1 MANFEGEYCQKCG
14 RPTVV
19 TFSIKPET
27 AWATVV
33 LNRWRTI
40 CAGCFDLEAHK
51 AGVRYSFATLEVVS
65 WSDRPPPKNPF
76 KRKQ

>member
-1 MANFEGEYCQKCG
+1 MAKFEGEYCQKCG

-19 TFSIKPET
+19 TFSITPEA
-27 AWATVV
+27 AWTTVV

-51 AGVRYSFATLEVVS
+51 AGVRYSFRELAAAS
-65 WSDRPPPKNPF
+65 RSDRPPQG
-76 KRKQ
+76 RR

>member
-1 MANFEGEYCQKCG
+1 MANFAGEYCQKCG

-51 AGVRYSFATLEVVS
+51 ASVRYSFAALQAVS
-65 WSDRPPPKNPF
+65 WSDRQPK
-76 KRKQ
+76 KK

>member
-1 MANFEGEYCQKCG
+1 MPRFKGAYCQKCG

-19 TFSIKPET
+19 TFSVTPEA
-27 AWATVV
+27 AWTTVV

-51 AGVRYSFATLEVVS
+51 AGVHYSFAKLEAMS
-65 WSDRPPPKNPF
+65 WSERPAPENPY
-76 KRKQ
+76 KRKR